1 VLAQSLIKQRSAF
14 VLRRFSGAN
23 LPIIST
29 ADTAGFLLEM
39 RYEGNLRSGTETSAK
54 GGMRVL
60 IADDQKSVGT
70 TLADLVTHCNHE
82 VVEVVE
88 SGFDA
93 IQAYTRHHP
102 DVVVMD
108 YWMSK
113 LNGATACRNILA
125 RDPLARIIL
134 VSGWSPITDL
144 TESGAVA
151 ILSKPVELNS
161 LAEALNAAVQPSDPP
176 VGW

>member
-1 VLAQSLIKQRSAF
+1 
-14 VLRRFSGAN
+14 
-23 LPIIST
+23 
-29 ADTAGFLLEM
+29 
-39 RYEGNLRSGTETSAK
+39 
-54 GGMRVL
+54 MRVL

-70 TLADLVTHCNHE
+70 TLADLVTHCHHE

-125 RDPLARIIL
+125 RDPGARIIL

-144 TESGAVA
+144 TESGAIA

-161 LAEALNAAVQPSDPP
+161 LVDALNAAAQPVTPP
-176 VGW
+176 FDW